1 MGDASAIARVRE
13 RLASL
18 WLRLVRLRQRTI
30 TPQRVH
36 ALGGVRTADLAWDL
50 KTRAGATSL
59 QLVEALVRPGEV
71 VVDAGSNWGLFT
83 ARLARLVGA
92 AGMVHAFEPDRGD
105 LRSLRAIRRARPNIV
120 IHQVALS
127 DRSGEAT
134 LRVPVQE
141 GVTITP
147 QASLTVSHEREAME
161 HRAWLVP
168 IAPLDSVLPG
178 DLPLAFM
185 KIDVEGHELPLL
197 KGAEG
202 LLRRHHP
209 SLLVEIEQRH
219 QDADIRT
226 TFDYLVG
233 LGYTGYGIY
242 PDGVRPLARFDV
254 ERDQLRYLERIGPV
268 GAVPAGYVNDFV
280 FVEPAGRAHEVVE
293 RSFLAP
299 GPP

>member
-1 MGDASAIARVRE
+1 VTHHRARLRE
-13 RLASL
+13 RLAGL
-18 WLRLVRLRQRTI
+18 WQSLVRLRQRII

-36 ALGGVRTADLAWDL
+36 AVGGIRTADLAWDL

-59 QLVEALVRPGEV
+59 RLVEALVGPGEV

-83 ARLARLVGA
+83 ARLARLVGPR
-92 AGMVHAFEPDRGD
+92 GTVHAFEPDRGD
-105 LRSLRAIRRARPNIV
+105 LRSLQALQRARPNIV
-120 IHQVALS
+120 IHQLALS

-134 LRVPVQE
+134 LRVPVQQ

-168 IAPLDSVLPG
+168 IAPLDSLLPG
-178 DLPLAFM
+178 DPPLAFM
-185 KIDVEGHELPLL
+185 KVDVEGHELPLL

-219 QDADIRT
+219 QDADVRD
-226 TFDYLVG
+226 TFDYLAG
-233 LGYTGYGIY
+233 LGYAGYAIY
-242 PDGVRPLARFDV
+242 RDGLRPLARFDL
-254 ERDQLRYLERIGPV
+254 EHDQLRYLERIGPV
-268 GAVPAGYVNDFV
+268 GSVPPGYVNDFV
-280 FVEPAGRAHEVVE
+280 FVQPSSRAQDLVE

-299 GPP
+299 RPP